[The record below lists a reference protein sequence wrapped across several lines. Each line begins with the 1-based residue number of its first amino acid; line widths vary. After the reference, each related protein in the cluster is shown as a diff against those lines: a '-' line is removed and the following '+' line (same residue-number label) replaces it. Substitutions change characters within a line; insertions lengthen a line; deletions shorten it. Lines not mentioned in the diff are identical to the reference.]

1 MSQNYYM
8 LNLQKLLFMIEELHK
23 RGYESLKAIPSLSPS
38 GASWRLELFNADW
51 SQRESASK
59 WLECHFKIE
68 KEEITES
75 NVELAD
81 LFERE
86 FFGFLQLCK
95 GENKKYTMWFS
106 YMLAELN
113 DEELPYAF
121 SDYYNDRDFWQTSQG
136 KKIMSFNDSY

>member
-1 MSQNYYM
+1 MCDG
-8 LNLQKLLFMIEELHK
+8 FI
-23 RGYESLKAIPSLSPS
+23 
-38 GASWRLELFNADW
+38 
-51 SQRESASK
+51 
-59 WLECHFKIE
+59 FKIK

-86 FFGFLQLCK
+86 FFGFLQSCK

-136 KKIMSFNDSY
+136 KKIKSFNESY

>member
-1 MSQNYYM
+1 M
-8 LNLQKLLFMIEELHK
+8 
-23 RGYESLKAIPSLSPS
+23 
-38 GASWRLELFNADW
+38 FNADW

-59 WLECHFKIE
+59 WLECNFKIE

-75 NVELAD
+75 NIELAD

-113 DEELPYAF
+113 EEELPYAF
-121 SDYYNDRDFWQTSQG
+121 SDYYNDRDFWQTSQK

>member
-1 MSQNYYM
+1 MSQNYHM

-59 WLECHFKIE
+59 WLECNFKIE

-81 LFERE
+81 LFSLRRLPKIPIIIVVRKSIRQ
-86 FFGFLQLCK
+86 FFL
-95 GENKKYTMWFS
+95 
-106 YMLAELN
+106 
-113 DEELPYAF
+113 
-121 SDYYNDRDFWQTSQG
+121 
-136 KKIMSFNDSY
+136 I

>member
-1 MSQNYYM
+1 M

-51 SQRESASK
+51 SQRESAFK

-86 FFGFLQLCK
+86 FLVFYNYVKEKIKNIPCGFLIC
-95 GENKKYTMWFS
+95 
-106 YMLAELN
+106 
-113 DEELPYAF
+113 
-121 SDYYNDRDFWQTSQG
+121 
-136 KKIMSFNDSY
+136 

>member
-1 MSQNYYM
+1 MLSLVEVSPFFMVMEWGFSQN
-8 LNLQKLLFMIEELHK
+8 LISIIRHPSSITILHK
-23 RGYESLKAIPSLSPS
+23 
-38 GASWRLELFNADW
+38 N
-51 SQRESASK
+51 QRESASK
-59 WLECHFKIE
+59 WLECHFKIK

-113 DEELPYAF
+113 DEELTYAF
-121 SDYYNDRDFWQTSQG
+121 SDYYNDRNFWQTSQG
-136 KKIMSFNDSY
+136 KKIKSFNESY